1 MHSFILRHCGAQR
14 AVTIQSNVALF
25 LTIFFLLVGCATST
39 YKLPEAP
46 VKQGYVMMQ
55 DGKLFYQI
63 VGKGDPVIVLHGG
76 PGLDQGYL
84 LPHMATLAKK
94 HQVVFYDQR
103 GSGRSTFAHI
113 DEQHITTDQFV
124 EDLESLRKALGFAK
138 VTLVGHSWGGF
149 LAMKYAI
156 KYAANLNKLVIMSS
170 LPITSSGFHDLIEAV
185 EERVKPSAA
194 EIEKI
199 LDSDE
204 FEEGDPDIV
213 SRYYSIYFKHYMYNP
228 NDFTKI
234 NMQLEPQGVASGV
247 VVSEILEEEI
257 FTKYVDLTSSLK
269 KLKIPTLIIQ
279 GEQDVVPMHTAKEI
293 SKAIKGS
300 KLVVLKQCGHA
311 PFIEKPQEWLEA
323 VEGFLKG

>member
-1 MHSFILRHCGAQR
+1 MHSFFVAIL
-14 AVTIQSNVALF
+14 LF
-25 LTIFFLLVGCATST
+25 LVGCATST

-46 VKQGYVMMQ
+46 VKQGYVAMQ

-63 VGKGDPVIVLHGG
+63 VGKGDPLIILHGG

-103 GSGRSTFAHI
+103 GSGRSTFPHI

-138 VTLVGHSWGGF
+138 ITLVGHSWGGF

-156 KYAANLNKLVIMSS
+156 KYSTNLNKLVVMNS
-170 LPITSSGFHDLIEAV
+170 LPITSSGIHDLVEAV
-185 EERVKPSAA
+185 EERVKPSAE
-194 EIEKI
+194 EIEKT

-204 FEEGDPDIV
+204 FEAGDPDTV
-213 SRYYSIYFKHYMYNP
+213 SRYYRLYFKHYIYNP
-228 NDFTKI
+228 QDLAKI
-234 NMQLEPQGVASGV
+234 NMQLEPQGTATGV

-257 FTKYVDLTSSLK
+257 FTKYIDLTSSLK

-311 PFIEKPQEWLEA
+311 PFIEKPQEWLEV
-323 VEGFLKG
+323 VEAFLKG